1 MKNKTESRGSE
12 GSRRS
17 FFQRCLGAGAVLAVG
32 PPGHAGASG
41 VLGHLHLPGASAPG
55 LEEYER
61 IMGRTGLMDVVGRP
75 RSWSVVS
82 RGFHPFCPER
92 IVVLPS
98 RGGYGDRCGL
108 RARRRIDGKIDEMI
122 EESRRLNPGYYP
134 PGGWFPDSKR
144 ESIYRIMDAM
154 TDHYGDRS
162 RFEAWVV
169 GLAWRELLGSTAW
182 RGCGMAHQFQHDGGE
197 VPVDCPPVDW
207 WLFLFP
213 GGIGWS
219 ALDDEPVFAVIGH
232 VARDGEHAR
241 SGSGML
247 PTWAL
252 AERVWNA
259 VDRDWA
265 RVARLGRVEAAWHL
279 NPLVARLLDTFPC

>member
-1 MKNKTESRGSE
+1 MKNKMESRVSE
-12 GSRRS
+12 DSRRG
-17 FFQRCLGAGAVLAVG
+17 FFQRCLGAGAVLAAA
-32 PPGHAGASG
+32 PPGHAGALG
-41 VLGHLHLPGASAPG
+41 VLDHLHRAEASAPG

-98 RGGYGDRCGL
+98 RGGYEDRCGL
-108 RARRRIDGKIDEMI
+108 RARRRIDGKIDELI
-122 EESRRLNPGYYP
+122 EESRRLNPGYDP

-279 NPLVARLLDTFPC
+279 NPLVARLLDTLSD